1 MASFGYTIPQVVVD
15 WFAVMAFPL
24 QKSFTLVACN
34 LAELC
39 FWTTL
44 PLLQDWSTAVTF
56 HTKCSKAEKDA
67 EIVIHLM
74 PLALV
79 KLVP

>member
-1 MASFGYTIPQVVVD
+1 MQCRTAGSRYVCQLFMASFGYTIPQVVVD

-39 FWTTL
+39 F
-44 PLLQDWSTAVTF
+44 
-56 HTKCSKAEKDA
+56 
-67 EIVIHLM
+67 
-74 PLALV
+74 
-79 KLVP
+79 